1 VNFCVGELEWQIFHA
16 LLLRAALRWD
26 SVVELTVLDGRLTL
40 YSHGTWRKQ
49 LMEYVVRGLSP
60 SLASCTVTFVNPV
73 HAQSASGGGGGGGGS
88 PPVHTPATDDL
99 LVRVPVTF
107 ANAALPVD
115 FLTAKLYTYTL
126 PAEVLGELKEQGDVI
141 TARNELDELGELTGT
156 GFPLCSCLLREP
168 FILTD
173 TCGRGSS
180 LA

>member
-60 SLASCTVTFVNPV
+60 SLASLHRDLCESGARAVCLRRRRRWRG
-73 HAQSASGGGGGGGGS
+73 QSACA
-88 PPVHTPATDDL
+88 HAATDDL

-126 PAEVLGELKEQGDVI
+126 PG
-141 TARNELDELGELTGT
+141 
-156 GFPLCSCLLREP
+156 
-168 FILTD
+168 
-173 TCGRGSS
+173 
-180 LA
+180 